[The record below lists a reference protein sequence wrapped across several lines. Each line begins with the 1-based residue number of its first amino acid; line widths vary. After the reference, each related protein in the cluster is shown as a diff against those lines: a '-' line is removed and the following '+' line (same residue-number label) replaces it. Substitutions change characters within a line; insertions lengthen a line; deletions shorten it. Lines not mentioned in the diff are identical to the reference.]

1 MLINEIRGANARNF
15 TSKAD
20 RNKQMMILLSKSYLQ
35 RSLQNPSLINGINN
49 RRHIGIGV
57 LLLRT
62 VRHFAK
68 LRYLVLGG
76 VGSSAVAA
84 KMV

>member
-1 MLINEIRGANARNF
+1 MLISEARGASARNF
-15 TSKAD
+15 ASRAD

-35 RSLQNPSLINGINN
+35 RSLQNPSLINGISN

-76 VGSSAVAA
+76 VGTSAVAA

>member
-1 MLINEIRGANARNF
+1 MLRGVNSRNF
-15 TSKAD
+15 ASKGD
-20 RNKQMMILLSKSYLQ
+20 RNKQMMVLLSKSYLQ
-35 RSLQNPSLINGINN
+35 RSLQNPILINGINN

-76 VGSSAVAA
+76 VGTSAVAA
-84 KMV
+84 KMVR